1 MVQKGN
7 TEYGKSLHGC
17 VSVYPPELCSGSCR
31 LRLNRVRLNNGRSR
45 QCCAG
50 RHSPTAH
57 HHGARAARAFFFG
70 AALEPGLR
78 FTSHGI
84 KGAEGFCFP

>member
-1 MVQKGN
+1 MQIKVEQ
-7 TEYGKSLHGC
+7 GKTQQRE
-17 VSVYPPELCSGSCR
+17 VTSVP
-31 LRLNRVRLNNGRSR
+31 
-45 QCCAG
+45 
-50 RHSPTAH
+50 